1 MSKELLP
8 SITVHTEQITKYID
22 ENKLSMS
29 VIDCTSLNT
38 VVAELNVLGSV
49 YKSEL
54 ELVIMSTGV
63 GIWDWQVQI
72 GETIFNERWANII
85 GYTLEE
91 LSPVSIQTW
100 RDYAHPED
108 LLQSEE
114 LLKAVWRG
122 ETEYYTFESRMRH
135 KNGDWVWVLDTGQVV
150 EWQET
155 GVAKRMIGTHVDITA
170 MKQQQS
176 ELIKA
181 KQAAE
186 VSVVEIAKINSDLR
200 SEIVQ
205 RKKMQEQ
212 LHHIAMHDALTD
224 LPNRKLVQNQAESFI
239 SLSKRMH
246 KKLVIAFIDLD
257 GFKQINDTYGHDEGD
272 TVLIK
277 TGKLLNKATR
287 ESDFVGRIGGDEFMC
302 LFPNISNIDE
312 VEMIVKR
319 IYEQTKKPIIPAVN
333 YHLKLSIGIA
343 IYPTDAD
350 NYPELMKLADQAMYI
365 AKNSAEISYKFHQ
378 GKDCSPTK
386 L

>member
-1 MSKELLP
+1 
-8 SITVHTEQITKYID
+8 
-22 ENKLSMS
+22 
-29 VIDCTSLNT
+29 
-38 VVAELNVLGSV
+38 
-49 YKSEL
+49 
-54 ELVIMSTGV
+54 
-63 GIWDWQVQI
+63 
-72 GETIFNERWANII
+72 
-85 GYTLEE
+85 LEE

-100 RDYAHPED
+100 CDYAHPED